1 MSTSLYVIPMA
12 TAGLKNPITP
22 CPGFAKKRLADWKI
36 DLLFLCFYGC
46 TYCSSNFG
54 NNMRC
59 RSGRVAKSL
68 GIDPKIE
75 FSTTCISFEQDDLI
89 CRLRWQLDHLPSEFG
104 ENETIIV
111 SMLTDPFSPPVRESG
126 FTRKVLELLLNRT
139 AFRIRILTK
148 WAVGLDRNWLD
159 YLAVHRD
166 RFVVGMS
173 CGSLDDSFSRAVELY
188 TSKPSSRVRA
198 FEALR
203 ERGVPV
209 YAMFCPILPGAHEPA
224 EVARL
229 VDAFNPAHPLVETVW
244 AEPFNDRR
252 TANAVLSG
260 LRDAGHP
267 WSEPFADI
275 FGSDSPKA
283 AWSRYATDLL
293 LALRAKAMA
302 GGWLRKLHFLL
313 YESAITAED
322 AARVGNLDGI
332 LLQSVTKDGSSK
344 NRHLHDMQR
353 LSEATR

>member
-1 MSTSLYVIPMA
+1 MHVSLNVIPMA
-12 TAGLKNPITP
+12 AAGLQNPMTP

-36 DLLFLCFYGC
+36 DLLFLCFFGC

-59 RSGRVAKSL
+59 RGGRVAASL
-68 GIDPKIE
+68 EIDAKIE
-75 FSTTCISFEQDDLI
+75 FAKTCIAFDKIDFLNQ
-89 CRLRWQLDHLPSEFG
+89 LRRQLDRLPRDFG
-104 ENETIIV
+104 TGETIIV

-126 FTRKVLELLLNRT
+126 FTREVLELLLNRT

-159 YLAVHRD
+159 YLAAHRD

-203 ERGVPV
+203 ERGILV

-224 EVARL
+224 ELDRV

-275 FGSDSPKA
+275 FGSDSPKT

-293 LALRAKAMA
+293 LALRADALA
-302 GGWLRKLHFLL
+302 GGWLHKLHFLL
-313 YESAITAED
+313 YEAAITAAD
-322 AARVGNLDGI
+322 AARIGNLDGI
-332 LLQSVTKDGSSK
+332 LLQSVTKDGRSK
-344 NRHLHDMQR
+344 NPHFREMQFR
-353 LSEATR
+353 TEAAR